1 MAGAL
6 MFRRGMMQ
14 LNYLEEKPVV
24 YKLRQLTYPV
34 ITSENLI
41 KYISQSANVPES
53 SIRSCV
59 AAIAQAIAY
68 FVING
73 HAVHFDGFGTFHIKM
88 QAKVAK
94 TEEELDTKNIRRLV
108 PEFIWHK
115 ELREECRRTRKEIS
129 GSYSLSED

>member
-1 MAGAL
+1 MAGTL
-6 MFRRGMMQ
+6 MFRRGMMK

-24 YKLRQLTYPV
+24 FKLRQLTYPV
-34 ITSENLI
+34 VTSDNLI

-73 HAVHFDGFGTFHIKM
+73 HAVHFDGFGTFHLKM
-88 QAKVAK
+88 QAKVGK
-94 TEEELDTKNIRRLV
+94 TKDEVDTKLIRRLV

-115 ELREECRRTRKEIS
+115 ELRDECKRTRHEIS
-129 GSYSLSED
+129 QVYSEEE